1 MDMTEKSPAGTAWR
15 PPARPRKSTWKR
27 TRPPAEIT
35 LRTVDC
41 GSDRPAVLYADA
53 AWLPP
58 ASEDYMTPIAEA
70 DAVKYVP
77 ETENYC
83 KVMVNGQEPDFR
95 GIRAVNRNGAIWGNV
110 LCILERMKTIAPQR
124 MDFTWDRN
132 TGTLRLHS
140 GARAVIAQAGRTHLL
155 VNGQES
161 LMDGQ
166 PYVAEEGIL
175 VMEINAIAPY
185 VEGASAQF
193 DDKIGALRITL

>member
-1 MDMTEKSPAGTAWR
+1 
-15 PPARPRKSTWKR
+15 
-27 TRPPAEIT
+27 
-35 LRTVDC
+35 
-41 GSDRPAVLYADA
+41 
-53 AWLPP
+53 
-58 ASEDYMTPIAEA
+58 
-70 DAVKYVP
+70 
-77 ETENYC
+77 
-83 KVMVNGQEPDFR
+83 
-95 GIRAVNRNGAIWGNV
+95 
-110 LCILERMKTIAPQR
+110 MKTIAPQR

-166 PYVAEEGIL
+166 PYVTEEGIL